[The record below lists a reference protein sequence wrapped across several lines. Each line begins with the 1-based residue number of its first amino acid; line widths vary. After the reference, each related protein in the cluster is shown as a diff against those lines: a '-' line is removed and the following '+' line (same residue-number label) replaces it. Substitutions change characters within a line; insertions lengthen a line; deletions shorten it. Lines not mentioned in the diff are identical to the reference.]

1 MRGTCFHPR
10 KIIIKDS
17 RLSIKNIAG
26 KLGRGAKG
34 VSEEVREKLPA
45 YIELLK
51 TLARLGKN
59 ISLDIDN
66 GTLKIREC
74 FVNDYLSEVSIEDKG
89 LQSISI
95 SCEDGKASFSIELKK
110 FLFDGVV
117 KMPFTVEHFIFNK
130 DKRTVTFKFGEKKI
144 DKVKNYY
151 SKFIFWFSLSVINI
165 FYDKGDGLKNSIF
178 SQDSLT
184 VNPDGTHTIDLNK
197 IPELRA
203 LFEKNVVNIRYWD
216 MISMDRL
223 SFERGLITLRLSR
236 KLANIVRTVIG
247 IVEVLP
253 KGRFIRPLLNRF

>member
-1 MRGTCFHPR
+1 MS
-10 KIIIKDS
+10 IKD
-17 RLSIKNIAG
+17 IAG

-59 ISLDIDN
+59 ISLDVDN
-66 GTLKIREC
+66 GILKIREG

-89 LQSISI
+89 LRSVNI

-110 FLFDGVV
+110 ILFDGVI

-130 DKRTVTFKFGEKKI
+130 DKRSVTFKFGEKKI
-144 DKVKNYY
+144 DKVNNYY
-151 SKFIFWFSLSVINI
+151 SKFLFWFSLSIISI
-165 FYDKGDGLKNSIF
+165 FYNKGEGIRNSIF

-197 IPELRA
+197 IPELKE
-203 LFEKNVVNIRYWD
+203 LFIKNVVNIRYWD
-216 MISMDRL
+216 LISMDRL
-223 SFERGLITLRLSR
+223 SFEKGLITLRLSR
-236 KLANIVRTVIG
+236 KLTNIVRTAIG
-247 IVEVLP
+247 IIEVLP

>member
-1 MRGTCFHPR
+1 M
-10 KIIIKDS
+10 
-17 RLSIKNIAG
+17 SIKNIAG

-34 VSEEVREKLPA
+34 VSEEIRGKLPA

-74 FVNDYLSEVSIEDKG
+74 FVNNYLSDVSIEDKG
-89 LQSISI
+89 LRSINI
-95 SCEDGKASFSIELKK
+95 SCEDGRASFSIELKK

-117 KMPFTVEHFIFNK
+117 TMPFTVEHFIFNK

-144 DKVKNYY
+144 DKVNNYY
-151 SKFIFWFSLSVINI
+151 SKFIFWFSLSVISI

-197 IPELRA
+197 IPELTE
-203 LFEKNVVNIRYWD
+203 LFKRNVVNIRYWD
-216 MISMDRL
+216 MISMDKL
-223 SFERGLITLRLSR
+223 SFEKGLITLRLSR
-236 KLANIVRTVIG
+236 KLTNIVRTAIG
-247 IVEVLP
+247 IIEVLP

>member
-1 MRGTCFHPR
+1 M
-10 KIIIKDS
+10 KDS
-17 RLSIKNIAG
+17 RLSIKSIAG

-51 TLARLGKN
+51 TVARLGKN
-59 ISLDIDN
+59 ISLDVDN
-66 GTLKIREC
+66 GILKIREG

-89 LQSISI
+89 LRSIKI

-110 FLFDGVV
+110 FLFDGVI

-130 DKRTVTFKFGEKKI
+130 DKRVVTFKFGEKKI
-144 DKVKNYY
+144 DKVNNYY
-151 SKFIFWFSLSVINI
+151 SKILFWFSLSVISI
-165 FYDKGDGLKNSIF
+165 FYNKGEGIKNSIF
-178 SQDSLT
+178 SQDSLM

-197 IPELRA
+197 ISELRE
-203 LFEKNVVNIRYWD
+203 LFKKNVVNIRYWD
-216 MISMDRL
+216 MISMDKL
-223 SFERGLITLRLSR
+223 SFEKGLITLRLSR
-236 KLANIVRTVIG
+236 KLANIVRTAIG